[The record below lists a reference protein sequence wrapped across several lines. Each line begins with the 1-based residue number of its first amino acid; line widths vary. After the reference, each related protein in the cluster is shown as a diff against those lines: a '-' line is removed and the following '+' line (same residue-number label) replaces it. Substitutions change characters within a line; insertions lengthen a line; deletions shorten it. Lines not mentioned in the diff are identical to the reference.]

1 MSEDNNKPKL
11 SRKSKK
17 IYKYTYND
25 ISTAMKNLCEFD
37 EKRTN
42 FTNLN
47 DNYKFDTKVVVEEK
61 DGKDVYVVEVTVW
74 KKLLNG

>member
-1 MSEDNNKPKL
+1 
-11 SRKSKK
+11 
-17 IYKYTYND
+17 
-25 ISTAMKNLCEFD
+25 MKNLCEFD